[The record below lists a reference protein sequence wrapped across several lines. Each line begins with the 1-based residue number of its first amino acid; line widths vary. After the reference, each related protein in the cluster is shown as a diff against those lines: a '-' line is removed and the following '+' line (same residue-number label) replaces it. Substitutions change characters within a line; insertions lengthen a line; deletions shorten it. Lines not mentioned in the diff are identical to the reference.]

1 MENNIVL
8 TTRQNM
14 YRFLSSLYLFEV
26 EEAQLTALKAMTFP
40 ITCLNEDMQEGYEKI
55 AAYLAGKEVNQDTL
69 DELAVDYARIFLSAG
84 VAQGKAAFPYESV
97 YTSKQHLI
105 MQESGSSVASL
116 YAQKGLTPRTDMYR
130 VPEDHLGLLL
140 EYMAVICTEDIKEQ
154 QDFLQNHLSNWV
166 PAFVQDVNKYASTDF
181 YKGVAKLTKG
191 FVTLEKEY
199 LGL

>member
-14 YRFLSSLYLFEV
+14 YRFLSNLYLFEV
-26 EEAQLTALKAMTFP
+26 DEAQLRALKEISFP
-40 ITCLNEDMQEGYEKI
+40 TACLNEDMQEGYEKI
-55 AAYLAGKEVNQDTL
+55 VAYLAGKEVSQDTL

-105 MQESGSSVASL
+105 MQEAGGSVAAL
-116 YAQKGLTPRTDMYR
+116 YATKGLEPRQDMYR
-130 VPEDHLGLLL
+130 VPEDHVGLLL
-140 EYMAVICTEDIKEQ
+140 EYMAIICGEDVKEQ
-154 QDFLQNHLSNWV
+154 QDFLQNHLNNWV

-191 FVTLEKEY
+191 FLTLEKEY
-199 LGL
+199 LAL

>member
-130 VPEDHLGLLL
+130 VPEDHLGLFL